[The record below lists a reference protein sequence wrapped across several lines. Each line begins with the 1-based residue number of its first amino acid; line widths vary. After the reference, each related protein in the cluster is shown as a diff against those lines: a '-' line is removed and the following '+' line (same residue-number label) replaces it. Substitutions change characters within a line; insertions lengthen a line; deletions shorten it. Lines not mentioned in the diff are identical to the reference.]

1 MILNSFS
8 GEGQCRVKVD
18 IIGRVVTMPT
28 MSPASS
34 MVSMS
39 IRVP

>member
-1 MILNSFS
+1 MVINSFS

-18 IIGRVVTMPT
+18 IIGRVVTMP
-28 MSPASS
+28 PASS
-34 MVSMS
+34 MVSVS